1 MVGVVLAMARPQ
13 GAADPSPFWVQL
25 VPFFLIFV
33 IFYLLL
39 IRPQAKRQKEHQ
51 KMLTALKKGDEVLTQ
66 GGLYGVVVGTRDDVI
81 VLKIAENTKVEVAKQ
96 AITALKGSSKDGEA

>member
-13 GAADPSPFWVQL
+13 GAAEPAPFWVQL

-51 KMLTALKKGDEVLTQ
+51 QMLLGLKKGDEVLTQ
-66 GGLYGVVVGTRDDVI
+66 GGLYGVVVGTRDDVV
-81 VLKIAENTKVEVAKQ
+81 VLKIAENTKVEVAKS
-96 AITALKGSSKDGEA
+96 AVTALKGRSKDGET

>member
-13 GAADPSPFWVQL
+13 GAAEPAPFWVQL

-51 KMLTALKKGDEVLTQ
+51 QMLMGLKKGDEVLTQ
-66 GGLYGVVVGTRDDVI
+66 GGLYGVVVGTRDDVV
-81 VLKIAENTKVEVAKQ
+81 VLKIAENTKVEVAKS
-96 AITALKGSSKDGEA
+96 AVTALKGRSKDGET

>member
-13 GAADPSPFWVQL
+13 GAAEPAPFWVQL

-51 KMLTALKKGDEVLTQ
+51 QMLAGLKKGDEVLTQ

-96 AITALKGSSKDGEA
+96 AITALKGTSKDGET